1 MRLPFE
7 KSHGAD
13 SQVSS
18 VAVSII
24 KDFSRVPEEP
34 YVLFHGPCEEFLR
47 SLPEKPLFDL
57 IVTSPPYN
65 IGKPYEQKVELQQY
79 KADQKKVI
87 TELVKRMKPTGSLC
101 WQVGNYVVCSK
112 NNRGRVYPLDI
123 LFHPI
128 FQDLGP

>member
-65 IGKPYEQKVELQQY
+65 IGKPYEQ
-79 KADQKKVI
+79 I
-87 TELVKRMKPTGSLC
+87 TELEAYRLKQKKIISELTSRLESNGSI
-101 WQVGNYVVCSK
+101 CSQAGTY
-112 NNRGRVYPLDI
+112 GRPM
-123 LFHPI
+123 
-128 FQDLGP
+128 